1 MNLPSPDNPPDA
13 IVDGFRATWRA
24 KAAVPP
30 RPIATPGYRRRTGIF
45 LGIVLAIVYGVVA
58 QVINRLM
65 LPEVPFIQPPLGL
78 PGNLALYVV
87 CGVAI
92 GLACAMPEHSTD
104 GVMRGS
110 VVSVLTIIAQWLVA
124 NPLQPGDNPLTF
136 TTILGFGLL
145 FITAI
150 PAMML
155 LRLAIDNQTEALDKP
170 AWAWER
176 SRVPLAIAALIA
188 VAGMFSI
195 YPDHVRMGLID
206 LHALIQDGLS
216 AASSAD
222 LPPALS
228 KKNHVSDF
236 LDLAT
241 ADYTLEQSSS
251 YQLWSDLTLEDEV
264 GNAILVAH
272 FKRGGILA
280 CAYSPQGE
288 RLRCKSYITTKFFQR
303 TG

>member
-1 MNLPSPDNPPDA
+1 MNTPSPDNRPDA
-13 IVDGFRATWRA
+13 IVDGFRATWQA
-24 KAAVPP
+24 KAALPP
-30 RPIATPGYRRRTGIF
+30 RPIATPDYRRRVGLL
-45 LGIVLAIVYGVVA
+45 LGVVIAIVYGVVS

-65 LPEVPFIQPPLGL
+65 LPEVPFVQPPLGL
-78 PGNLALYVV
+78 AGNLALYVI
-87 CGVAI
+87 CGAAI
-92 GLACAMPEHSTD
+92 GLVCALPERSTD
-104 GVMRGS
+104 GVLRGS
-110 VVSVLTIIAQWLVA
+110 VVSVLAIIAQWLVA

-176 SRVPLAIAALIA
+176 SRVPLAIVAMIAA
-188 VAGMFSI
+188 AGMFSI
-195 YPDHVRMGLID
+195 FPDHVRTGFID

-216 AASSAD
+216 AASSAE

-236 LDLAT
+236 LDFAT

-251 YQLWSDLTLEDEV
+251 YKLWSDLTLEDEV

-280 CAYSPQGE
+280 CAYSPKGE
-288 RLRCKSYITTKFFQR
+288 RLRCKSYVTAEFFQR